1 MKNRAEELQK
11 EQSLIHGTEN
21 CYGIYQLSDGRGSEY
36 RFMGLDFVESR
47 GLQIK
52 GSDYQFVYGNRLSEN
67 ETLDTLFYQFNVE
80 HPKDFY
86 GHSLSVSDV
95 IVLRRDGTIA
105 AYYVNDV
112 GFRQLPE
119 FILEREDYIQKK
131 FVSSILRYSI

>member
-1 MKNRAEELQK
+1 
-11 EQSLIHGTEN
+11 
-21 CYGIYQLSDGRGSEY
+21 
-36 RFMGLDFVESR
+36 MGLDFVNSK
-47 GLQIK
+47 GLQVK
-52 GSDYQFVYGNRLSEN
+52 GSDYQFVYGNRLSAN

-80 HPKDFY
+80 HPKDFR

-119 FILEREDYIQKK
+119 FILEREDYIQKN
-131 FVSSILRYSI
+131 L

>member
-1 MKNRAEELQK
+1 MKKRVEELQK
-11 EQSLIHGTEN
+11 ERSLIHGMEN
-21 CYGIYQLSDGRGSEY
+21 RYGIYQLSDGRGSEY
-36 RFMGLDFVESR
+36 QFMGLDFVNSR
-47 GLQIK
+47 GLQVK
-52 GSDYQFVYGNRLSEN
+52 GSDYQFVYGNRLSAN

-80 HPKDFY
+80 HPKDFR

-119 FILEREDYIQKK
+119 FILEREDYIQRN
-131 FVSSILRYSI
+131 L